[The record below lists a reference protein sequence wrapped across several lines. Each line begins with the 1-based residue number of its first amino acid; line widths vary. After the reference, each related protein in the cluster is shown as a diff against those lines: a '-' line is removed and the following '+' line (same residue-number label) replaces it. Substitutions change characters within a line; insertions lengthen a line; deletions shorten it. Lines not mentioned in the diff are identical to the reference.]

1 MRLTTGRSL
10 LAAAIFLGLAWCA
23 AFAVRPVAEALG
35 ASMSHTPPFPV
46 ALLIYVF
53 FGAHL
58 LAFGAVIVAAV
69 LGLVGFARDPA
80 ARTFRSISLVAVALV
95 SLPPLA
101 VFIWLGILHR
111 Y

>member
-10 LAAAIFLGLAWCA
+10 LAAAILVGLAWCA

-53 FGAHL
+53 FGAHV
-58 LAFGAVIVAAV
+58 LALGAVVVAAV
-69 LGLVGFARDPA
+69 SGLARLARDPG
-80 ARTFRSISLVAVALV
+80 ARTLRGISLVAVAVL

-101 VFIWLGILHR
+101 LFIWLGILHR
-111 Y
+111 